1 VNRLTLAVAGGRK
14 ASSIA
19 DACCQAGTED
29 RILVLTFTQA
39 NQRELSDR
47 LAARGPHQGASMCR
61 AGVRSARWR
70 QWDADA

>member
-14 ASSIA
+14 TSSII

-39 NQRELSDR
+39 NQRR
-47 LAARGPHQGASMCR
+47 R
-61 AGVRSARWR
+61 
-70 QWDADA
+70 